1 MVEHDRREK
10 YAYLDQLSTPEL
22 EKLLRADAESP
33 ESGDD
38 EAIFYIWEV
47 IARRE
52 PERLSGPCP
61 DVEQS
66 WKDFQAV
73 YNTPEGRDQTLYPAE
88 APEELPKKSALRRH
102 MPRRPVLVAAVMV
115 ILVALLAVPV
125 SGNENILQTIR
136 KWTSEQFS
144 FFSPDSRENEG
155 RLPLTESVEDEQ
167 EPGQKLRERLL
178 EYGIEEDVVPHWLP
192 EGFSLV
198 GNIWVQEPYVTG
210 DEEFS
215 SYYES
220 ESDNLSINVT
230 KYVSSSQKPIYE
242 KVAGA
247 PDSYLSN
254 GIEYYIIEN
263 TSSLTAIWYI
273 GKLECSINTTL
284 SREVLEKIIDSIS
297 LYERST

>member
-66 WKDFQAV
+66 WKNFQAV

-192 EGFSLV
+192 EGFSLQGEILFQEHFMS
-198 GNIWVQEPYVTG
+198 GNLNFTAPYQS
-210 DEEFS
+210 D
-215 SYYES
+215 
-220 ESDNLSINVT
+220 SDNLLIDIV
-230 KYVSSSQKPIYE
+230 KYQTSPQKKIYE
-242 KVAGA
+242 K
-247 PDSYLSN
+247 DSTEPTQYSVN
-254 GIEYYIIEN
+254 GIDFYIFRNISSN
-263 TSSLTAIWYI
+263 TAVWYI
-273 GKLECSINTTL
+273 GDLECSINTTL
-284 SREVLEKIIDSIS
+284 SEEILKQVLDSIC
-297 LYERST
+297 L

>member
-125 SGNENILQTIR
+125 SGRDNILEIIG
-136 KWTSEQFS
+136 KWTAEQFS
-144 FFSPDSRENEG
+144 FFSTDSRENEG
-155 RLPLTESVEDEQ
+155 RLPLAESFEDEQ
-167 EPGQKLRERLL
+167 EPGQELRELLL

-192 EGFSLV
+192 EGFSLQGTV
-198 GNIWVQEPYVTG
+198 KNHTQVV
-210 DEEFS
+210 
-215 SYYES
+215 
-220 ESDNLSINVT
+220 SDNLDFSAFYDNGTDSLSINIV
-230 KYVSSSQKPIYE
+230 KYSTQPQKSIYE
-242 KVAGA
+242 KTSN
-247 PDSYLSN
+247 PPEIFLSHN
-254 GIEYYIIEN
+254 IEHYIIQN
-263 TSSLTAIWYI
+263 SSSITAAWYV
-273 GKLECSINTTL
+273 GNLECSINTTL
-284 SREVLEKIIDSIS
+284 PKTDLKEILDSI
-297 LYERST
+297 YY

>member
-1 MVEHDRREK
+1 MVEHDGREK

-155 RLPLTESVEDEQ
+155 RLPLTESFEDEQ
-167 EPGQKLRERLL
+167 EPGQELRELL
-178 EYGIEEDVVPHWLP
+178 NFTAIYQSNSNNLIIDIIEYR
-192 EGFSLV
+192 
-198 GNIWVQEPYVTG
+198 
-210 DEEFS
+210 S
-215 SYYES
+215 SQ
-220 ESDNLSINVT
+220 
-230 KYVSSSQKPIYE
+230 QKPIYE
-242 KVAGA
+242 KNISEPTQYKANNI
-247 PDSYLSN
+247 DF
-254 GIEYYIIEN
+254 YIFINEAS
-263 TSSLTAIWYI
+263 TTAVWYI
-273 GKLECSINTTL
+273 GDLECSINTTL
-284 SREVLEKIIDSIS
+284 PEETLKRVLDSIC
-297 LYERST
+297 L

>member
-1 MVEHDRREK
+1 MVEHDGREK

-88 APEELPKKSALRRH
+88 APEELPKEGAPRRR

-125 SGNENILQTIR
+125 SGRDNILEIIG
-136 KWTSEQFS
+136 KWTAEQFS
-144 FFSPDSRENEG
+144 FFSTDSRENEG
-155 RLPLTESVEDEQ
+155 RLPLAESFEDEQ
-167 EPGQKLRERLL
+167 EPGQELRELLL

-192 EGFSLV
+192 EGFSLQGEILFQEHFMS
-198 GNIWVQEPYVTG
+198 GNLNFTAIYQ
-210 DEEFS
+210 
-215 SYYES
+215 
-220 ESDNLSINVT
+220 SDSNNLIIDIIEYQTSP
-230 KYVSSSQKPIYE
+230 QKKIYE
-242 KVAGA
+242 K
-247 PDSYLSN
+247 DSPEPAQYSVNDIDFYIFRNISSN
-254 GIEYYIIEN
+254 
-263 TSSLTAIWYI
+263 TAVWYI
-273 GKLECSINTTL
+273 GDLECSINTTL
-284 SREVLEKIIDSIS
+284 SEDLLKQVLDSIC
-297 LYERST
+297 L

>member
-66 WKDFQAV
+66 WKNFQAV

-125 SGNENILQTIR
+125 SGRDNILEIIG
-136 KWTSEQFS
+136 KWTAEQFS
-144 FFSPDSRENEG
+144 FFSTDSRENEG
-155 RLPLTESVEDEQ
+155 RLPLAESFEDEQ
-167 EPGQKLRERLL
+167 EPGQELRELLL

-192 EGFSLV
+192 EGFELIETIS
-198 GNIWVQEPYVTG
+198 VQEYDLSGDTDFFATYVRG
-210 DEEFS
+210 EDVV
-215 SYYES
+215 
-220 ESDNLSINVT
+220 SINII
-230 KYVSSSQKPIYE
+230 KYRTSPQKPIYE
-242 KVAGA
+242 KTA
-247 PDSYLSN
+247 DKSEQYFSS
-254 GIEYYIIEN
+254 GIEHFIFTN
-263 TSSLTAIWYI
+263 TSSITATWYTDD
-273 GKLECSINTTL
+273 LECSINTTL
-284 SREVLEKIIDSIS
+284 SEEDLKEILNSI
-297 LYERST
+297 YN

>member
-66 WKDFQAV
+66 WKNFQAV

-125 SGNENILQTIR
+125 SGRDNILEIIG
-136 KWTSEQFS
+136 KWTAEQFS
-144 FFSPDSRENEG
+144 FFSTDSRENEG
-155 RLPLTESVEDEQ
+155 RLPLAESFEDEQ
-167 EPGQKLRERLL
+167 EPGQELRELLL

-192 EGFSLV
+192 EGFSLQGEILFQEHFMS
-198 GNIWVQEPYVTG
+198 GNLNFTAPYQS
-210 DEEFS
+210 D
-215 SYYES
+215 
-220 ESDNLSINVT
+220 SDNLLIDIV
-230 KYVSSSQKPIYE
+230 KYQTSQQKKIYE
-242 KVAGA
+242 KASPEPAQYSV
-247 PDSYLSN
+247 N
-254 GIEYYIIEN
+254 GIDFYIFRNISSN
-263 TSSLTAIWYI
+263 TAVWYI
-273 GKLECSINTTL
+273 GTLECSINTTL
-284 SREVLEKIIDSIS
+284 SEKILKQVLDSIC
-297 LYERST
+297 L

>member
-66 WKDFQAV
+66 WKNFQAV

-155 RLPLTESVEDEQ
+155 RLPLTESFEDEQ
-167 EPGQKLRERLL
+167 EPGQELRELLL

-192 EGFSLV
+192 EGFSLQ
-198 GNIWVQEPYVTG
+198 GEILFQEHFTSENLNFTAIYQSNSNNLII
-210 DEEFS
+210 DIIEYRS
-215 SYYES
+215 SQ
-220 ESDNLSINVT
+220 
-230 KYVSSSQKPIYE
+230 QKPIYE
-242 KVAGA
+242 KNISEPTQYKANNI
-247 PDSYLSN
+247 DF
-254 GIEYYIIEN
+254 YIFINEAS
-263 TSSLTAIWYI
+263 TTAVWYI
-273 GKLECSINTTL
+273 GDLECSINTTL
-284 SREVLEKIIDSIS
+284 PEETLKRVLDSIC
-297 LYERST
+297 L

>member
-1 MVEHDRREK
+1 
-10 YAYLDQLSTPEL
+10 
-22 EKLLRADAESP
+22 
-33 ESGDD
+33 
-38 EAIFYIWEV
+38 
-47 IARRE
+47 
-52 PERLSGPCP
+52 
-61 DVEQS
+61 
-66 WKDFQAV
+66 
-73 YNTPEGRDQTLYPAE
+73 
-88 APEELPKKSALRRH
+88 

-115 ILVALLAVPV
+115 ILAALLAVPV
-125 SGNENILQTIR
+125 SGRDNILEIIG
-136 KWTSEQFS
+136 KWTAEQFS
-144 FFSPDSRENEG
+144 FFSTDSRENEG
-155 RLPLTESVEDEQ
+155 RLPLAESFEDEQ